1 MPRIDAPTVA
11 EHRENVEGALLD
23 AARELLISKG
33 PESVTPG
40 LVGSAVGLA
49 RSSVYKYFPSKESIL
64 VRIVADS
71 FAGWNATVRA
81 RVSLSDSPDE
91 RIAAYVH
98 ASLDLAA
105 AGVHRI
111 AVLGGEHLN
120 SAKARVALA
129 QHHVEV
135 SEPLRA
141 ALFDRGDPDPELT
154 AALVDG
160 ALGRAID
167 QIDHGHSSAQVRRVT
182 ETFLVNALHLA
193 TSASS
198 DTQEIRCSPS

>member
-1 MPRIDAPTVA
+1 MPKIDAPTVA

-23 AARELLISKG
+23 AARDLLTSKG

-40 LVGSAVGLA
+40 LIGSAVGLA
-49 RSSVYKYFPSKESIL
+49 RSSVYKYFPSTKSIL

-71 FAGWNATVRA
+71 FADWNATVRA
-81 RVSLSDSPDE
+81 RVSLCDSPDE
-91 RIAAYVH
+91 RITAYVH
-98 ASLDLAA
+98 ATLDLAA
-105 AGVHRI
+105 AGAHRI

-120 SAKARVALA
+120 SAESRITLA
-129 QHHVEV
+129 QHHTEV

-141 ALFDRGDPDPELT
+141 ALFDRGDPAPDLT

-167 QIDHGHSSAQVRRVT
+167 QIDQGRPPAQVRRVT
-182 ETFLVNALHLA
+182 GTFLISALHLA

-198 DTQEIRCSPS
+198 NTQEIKCSPS

>member
-11 EHRENVEGALLD
+11 EHRGNIEGALLD
-23 AARELLISKG
+23 AARELMISKG

-40 LVGSAVGLA
+40 LVGGAVGLA

-64 VRIVADS
+64 MRVVADS
-71 FAGWNATVRA
+71 FADWTATVRA
-81 RVSLSDSPDE
+81 RVSLCDTPDE
-91 RIAAYVH
+91 RIAAYAH

-105 AGVHRI
+105 AGAHRI

-120 SAKARVALA
+120 SAGSRTALA

-135 SEPLRA
+135 SQPLRA
-141 ALFDRGDPDPELT
+141 ALVDRGDPDPELT

-167 QIDHGHSSAQVRRVT
+167 QIDQGHPPVQVRRVT
-182 ETFLVNALHLA
+182 ETFLINALHLGA
-193 TSASS
+193 AASC
-198 DTQEIRCSPS
+198 DTQETKCSPS